1 MTMEGNKILN
11 TATGLHTVNEL
22 LKKYVREQSLS
33 HEAKRDLWLFYK
45 SINDTNSLID
55 FAETAAHENIDKL
68 LSDANKLLEEAKT
81 CTAIYQD
88 SEATLSHFEG
98 KTASEWFEKP
108 FKEAYQKE
116 SEKANVLWKKY
127 TSLSNHLD
135 CMFYEG
141 YPKEDIDAVDKECDD
156 TLKEYNK
163 QKVICEQ
170 LYERYREELKRYS
183 GLAYFDISLL
193 NILAEK
199 LFDICQSIIHDITR
213 IKKEGGV

>member
-1 MTMEGNKILN
+1 MEGNKILN
-11 TATGLHTVNEL
+11 TATGLHSVNEL

-33 HEAKRDLWLFYK
+33 HEAKRDIWLFYK

-55 FAETAAHENIDKL
+55 FAETAAHENIDEL

-116 SEKANVLWKKY
+116 HRAPSAVNLLYDDGSTGAHGANKLYQSVSYWHTAFLRPWLW
-127 TSLSNHLD
+127 
-135 CMFYEG
+135 
-141 YPKEDIDAVDKECDD
+141 P
-156 TLKEYNK
+156 
-163 QKVICEQ
+163 
-170 LYERYREELKRYS
+170 RYS
-183 GLAYFDISLL
+183 IRTYL
-193 NILAEK
+193 
-199 LFDICQSIIHDITR
+199 H
-213 IKKEGGV
+213 